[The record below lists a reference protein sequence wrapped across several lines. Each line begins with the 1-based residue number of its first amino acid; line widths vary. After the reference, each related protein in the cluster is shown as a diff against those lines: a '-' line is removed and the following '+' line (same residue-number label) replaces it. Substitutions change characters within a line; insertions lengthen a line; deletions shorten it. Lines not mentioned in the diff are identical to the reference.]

1 MRNSVWDFYRDKLII
16 FYCSRQLGSKENIF
30 SGPVWKLNIS
40 VATWSTALGQGKH
53 SDAPSI
59 QDIFRRIFLSNCW
72 WQKSDIWSQASY
84 RYAILWVA
92 FLDPSD
98 SYFLFL
104 YLYHVWK
111 LNISVATWSTA
122 LGQGKHSDA
131 LGTLSPVKFF
141 VPCNHS
147 LHIDILVPT

>member
-53 SDAPSI
+53 SDA
-59 QDIFRRIFLSNCW
+59 
-72 WQKSDIWSQASY
+72 
-84 RYAILWVA
+84 
-92 FLDPSD
+92 
-98 SYFLFL
+98 
-104 YLYHVWK
+104 
-111 LNISVATWSTA
+111 
-122 LGQGKHSDA
+122 

-141 VPCNHS
+141 VPCSHR